1 MVERNSRKYLPAR
14 TTRYCVIDMKNN
26 IPVFIVIFFLLKISQ
41 SLGQTS
47 NKVDATKFDDSKQ
60 PIVYREYG
68 VIPLPLE
75 SAIDPEKYFLG
86 PGDRLRILWSVEN
99 VDNFVTIGPTG
110 NLIVPEIGP
119 VNVLGKTL
127 AEVDREINEEI
138 KQVYK
143 SAKVSV
149 ELIRFRQFK
158 VFVYGAVNK
167 PKFVKMAPVSRF
179 YEAINGAGG
188 LQKYAD
194 PERSVLIRNG
204 NSKNI
209 FLKEFLLKGDLTN
222 NPQLIDGDKIYVPF
236 LNITPD
242 KQADYMEYD
251 NSNKILVTGFVFRP
265 GAHYFRPG
273 FSVKDYIA
281 LSGGSLDV
289 GAVNR
294 VKILKKDGT
303 TTTLANNN
311 IVEPGDIIE
320 VPEAYGSI
328 LFGNTGFIQALT
340 SIATLFLAY
349 QATQR

>member
-1 MVERNSRKYLPAR
+1 LVERNSRKYLPAR

-47 NKVDATKFDDSKQ
+47 NKVDATKFDDSQQ

-75 SAIDPEKYFLG
+75 SAIDPEKYLLG

-273 FSVKDYIA
+273 FSVKDYVA

-320 VPEAYGSI
+320 VPETYGSI

>member
-1 MVERNSRKYLPAR
+1 MVDRNSRKYLPAR
-14 TTRYCVIDMKNN
+14 TTWYCVIDMKNN

-47 NKVDATKFDDSKQ
+47 NKVDATKFDDSQQ

-75 SAIDPEKYFLG
+75 SPIDPEEYLLG

-110 NLIVPEIGP
+110 NLIVPEIGS

-242 KQADYMEYD
+242 KQAD
-251 NSNKILVTGFVFRP
+251 
-265 GAHYFRPG
+265 
-273 FSVKDYIA
+273 
-281 LSGGSLDV
+281 
-289 GAVNR
+289 
-294 VKILKKDGT
+294 
-303 TTTLANNN
+303 
-311 IVEPGDIIE
+311 
-320 VPEAYGSI
+320 
-328 LFGNTGFIQALT
+328 
-340 SIATLFLAY
+340 
-349 QATQR
+349 